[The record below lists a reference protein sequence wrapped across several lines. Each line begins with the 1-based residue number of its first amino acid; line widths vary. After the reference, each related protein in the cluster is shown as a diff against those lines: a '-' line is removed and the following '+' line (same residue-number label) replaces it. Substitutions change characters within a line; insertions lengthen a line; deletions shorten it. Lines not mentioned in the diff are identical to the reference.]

1 MKTDVIKK
9 RQRYENGQ
17 APNRRGGKKQRSQ
30 DINQQEA
37 QPQPPP
43 QSQQAQV
50 VYEPNG
56 SMAVPS
62 TTIPSIG
69 SISVG
74 QSSPPGLAMRQ
85 SSTTTTANT
94 TNTTTTTT
102 TSNTNNNIN
111 GYQ

>member
-17 APNRRGGKKQRSQ
+17 APNRRGGKKQRSH
-30 DINQQEA
+30 DLNQQEA

-62 TTIPSIG
+62 TTVPPIG
-69 SISVG
+69 PISVG
-74 QSSPPGLAMRQ
+74 QSSPSGLPMRQ
-85 SSTTTTANT
+85 SSTPTTV
-94 TNTTTTTT
+94 TNTTTATTT
-102 TSNTNNNIN
+102 IN

>member
-17 APNRRGGKKQRSQ
+17 APNRRGGKKQRSH
-30 DINQQEA
+30 DISQQEV

-50 VYEPNG
+50 VYETNG

-62 TTIPSIG
+62 TSIPPIG

-74 QSSPPGLAMRQ
+74 QPSPTGLTMRQ
-85 SSTTTTANT
+85 PSTTTTTANT
-94 TNTTTTTT
+94 TNTTTTTN
-102 TSNTNNNIN
+102 NTNNIN